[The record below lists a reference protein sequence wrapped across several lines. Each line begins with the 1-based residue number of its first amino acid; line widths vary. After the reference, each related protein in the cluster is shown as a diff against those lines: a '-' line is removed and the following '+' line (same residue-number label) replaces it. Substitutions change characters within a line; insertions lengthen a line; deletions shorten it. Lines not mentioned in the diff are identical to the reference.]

1 MEKYETVV
9 KCYQRKKSR
18 QYLITLKGKHGFKGN
33 DPVVVLHEDAFK
45 DLKDI
50 GFSRE
55 NQIKDLE
62 LQLKDQARDHE
73 KELFLKDGRINQLE
87 NDREDLKSKNLQL
100 EEDLKDSRDEIRE
113 NRLRILELEK
123 LELEDYQ
130 GLYNKLRNKHD
141 HLQERFN
148 KSLEEVNGLQRVI
161 SDLSNRGFV
170 DYITG
175 RLPESYKKLQA
186 PEVPPENEEKS

>member
-1 MEKYETVV
+1 VEKYETVV

-148 KSLEEVNGLQRVI
+148 KSLKETNNLQKVI
-161 SDLSNRGFV
+161 TDLSNRGFM
-170 DYITG
+170 DYLTG
-175 RLPESYKKLQA
+175 RQPESFKKLQA
-186 PEVPPENEEKS
+186 PEVTPENEEKS